1 MFSST
6 AWRRETWQC
15 VQNFQK
21 LLSVL
26 AEKKP
31 VVECSFHTEFDD
43 HIFVAM
49 DAELVLFLH
58 DLVTSYVKEKDKGA
72 PSSRVQ
78 ANKKFVWTYS

>member
-1 MFSST
+1 MMFGRDLDKTSQHCLCLKT
-6 AWRRETWQC
+6 AD
-15 VQNFQK
+15 K
-21 LLSVL
+21 LIIVL

-58 DLVTSYVKEKDKGA
+58 DLVTSYVKEKDKG
-72 PSSRVQ
+72 
-78 ANKKFVWTYS
+78 TI